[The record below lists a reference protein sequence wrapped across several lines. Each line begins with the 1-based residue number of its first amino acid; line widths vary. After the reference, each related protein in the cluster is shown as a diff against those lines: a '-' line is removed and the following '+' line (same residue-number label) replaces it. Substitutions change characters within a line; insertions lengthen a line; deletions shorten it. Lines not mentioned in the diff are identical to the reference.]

1 MGIVYD
7 IDVKI
12 LEELD
17 LMGIN
22 EKFIYGDFDSIARY
36 IKNKYQPID
45 IGFKK

>member
-1 MGIVYD
+1 MIIVVENKD
-7 IDVKI
+7 KI